1 MFVDLIKFIVS
12 SSKLS
17 FMPFIEAARNFLED
31 PGELAGDDK
40 LDMMNDTVNFLL
52 GNAIGLENAIPTDL
66 IIKFLNEQGYEINRH
81 QWEIAV
87 LGKLR
92 EEGIFIASHRT
103 KGMYLL
109 KTRDEAD
116 RFYLQYAKRIA
127 KQNFR
132 LNFLRALIDSGNWES

>member
-1 MFVDLIKFIVS
+1 MPFVD
-12 SSKLS
+12 
-17 FMPFIEAARNFLED
+17 AARTFLED
-31 PGELAGDDK
+31 PGELAEDEN
-40 LDMMNDTVNFLL
+40 LDMMNDTIGYLL
-52 GNAIGLENAIPTDL
+52 ANAIGLENAKSTDT
-66 IIKFLNEQGYEINRH
+66 IIEFLNEQGHEINRH

-103 KGMYLL
+103 KGMYLI
-109 KTRDEAD
+109 KTKDEAD

-132 LNFLRALIDSGNWES
+132 LNFLRALIDSGNWEN

>member
-1 MFVDLIKFIVS
+1 
-12 SSKLS
+12 
-17 FMPFIEAARNFLED
+17 MPFIEAARNFLED
-31 PGELAGDDK
+31 PGELADDDN
-40 LDMMNDTVNFLL
+40 LDMMNDTVGYLIS
-52 GNAIGLENAIPTDL
+52 NAIGLENAKPTDA
-66 IIKFLNEQGYEINRH
+66 IIEFLNGQGHEINRH

-103 KGMYLL
+103 KGMYII
-109 KTRDEAD
+109 KTKDEAD

-132 LNFLRALIDSGNWES
+132 